1 MRKVVPTS
9 LIGQVALVIAI
20 ALLIAQA
27 FNFALVFHERTRA
40 TRAQFEGPALARLIG
55 LAKHYSSLE
64 DDQRAVLMKDL
75 RWIHHR
81 VDAASIVPANSSDGR
96 LEAGLTAN
104 AVAVGLS
111 IRGARAAVREEPP
124 QQWTRQGTPA
134 ASLAP
139 ERFGSLLLS
148 VQLSDGRW
156 FNAQVPMAKPDP
168 WLAFRLLGLALLLY
182 LLLLGGA
189 VWIAARLTRP
199 LKDLTEAADQYR
211 GRGEAPQV
219 NPAGPADLRRA
230 ILAFNAMGARVGAM
244 LQEKDR
250 MLGAI
255 GHDLRTPLASLRVR
269 IESMDPDAEREAAI
283 GKIEEMTA
291 MLQDTLELARSG
303 LTREPSR
310 LVDLNALADTV
321 VEEFRSLGH
330 DVELSEEGQDLRAKV
345 KPNLLRRALRN
356 LIENGINYGGKVWV
370 AVGAVDGDPR
380 FDIADTGPGIPEH
393 ELEHVL
399 EPFVRLESSRSRCT
413 GGSGLGLALARNA
426 VQAHNGTLQLSNRPG
441 GGLLARIVL
450 PRELCAA
457 AR

>member
-1 MRKVVPTS
+1 VRKFVPSS

-55 LAKHYSSLE
+55 VAKHYSSLKE
-64 DDQRAVLMKDL
+64 DQRTVLMRDL

-81 VDAASIVPANSSDGR
+81 VDAESIVPANGNDGR
-96 LEAGLTAN
+96 LEAGLRAN
-104 AVAVGLS
+104 AAAVGLF
-111 IRGARAAVREEPP
+111 IRGARAAVGEEPP
-124 QQWTRQGTPA
+124 RQWTRQGTPS
-134 ASLAP
+134 ASLEP

-148 VQLSDGRW
+148 VQLPDGQW
-156 FNAQVPMAKPDP
+156 FNAQVPMPKPDP
-168 WLAFRLLGLALLLY
+168 SLAFRLLGPALLLY

-189 VWIAARLTRP
+189 VLIAARLTRP
-199 LKDLTEAADQYR
+199 LKDLTRAADQYR

-219 NPAGPADLRRA
+219 MPAGPADLRRA

-269 IESMDPDAEREAAI
+269 VENMGPEAERKAAI

-303 LTREPSR
+303 LTPEPSR

-321 VEEFRSLGH
+321 VEEFRALGH
-330 DVELSEEGQDLRAKV
+330 DVELSGQSEDLSAQVR
-345 KPNLLRRALRN
+345 PDLLRRALRN
-356 LIENGINYGGKVWV
+356 LVENGINYAGKVRV
-370 AVGAVDGDPR
+370 TVDAVDGDPR

-393 ELEHVL
+393 QLEHVL
-399 EPFVRLESSRSRCT
+399 EPFVRLEGSRSRGT

-426 VQAHNGTLQLSNRPG
+426 VQAHNGMLQLSNRPG

-450 PRELCAA
+450 PRDLSAPA
-457 AR
+457 G